1 MQIPNT
7 IHILGFTGNP
17 DATNRT
23 IKEVERAGFRAEPFW
38 CFPNPFT
45 DFLASRLPVCRMMAQ
60 KHSFLNCSLGHYN
73 LWKSNRELG
82 RCPLFIVEDDCRFLK
97 DIDLVHKTLANHPA
111 DADMLLLD
119 SFGPVPHDGVRRFV
133 EERKNVRD
141 GWAKV
146 SRARSMACYI
156 VTERMADRL
165 IALTE
170 GAVHGKIMRACDQ
183 WVEAE
188 RVPGMNMYCA
198 VPNLAIQQMSPDFK
212 SRSSADGNVW
222 KYKAQGTEHGLYA
235 DW

>member
-1 MQIPNT
+1 
-7 IHILGFTGNP
+7 
-17 DATNRT
+17 
-23 IKEVERAGFRAEPFW
+23 
-38 CFPNPFT
+38 
-45 DFLASRLPVCRMMAQ
+45 MMAQ

-133 EERKNVRD
+133 EERKNVWD